1 MITLPPYCRDP
12 FTYHRRK
19 TRVVN
24 VGDVPLGGD
33 HPIRLQSMTISN
45 TMDTDA
51 AVAETIQLVEAGCE
65 LVRLTAP
72 SLNEAENLRHI
83 KAALHRHGVRVPLI
97 ADIHFTPNAALKAA
111 EYVEK
116 VRINPG
122 NYADKKKFAEREY
135 TDSEYAAEL
144 ERIEQR
150 FKPLV
155 LKLKQYGVAMR
166 IGTNHGSLSDRIM
179 NRFGDTPQGMVESA
193 LEFVRICRRY
203 DYHDI
208 VLSMKASNPLVM
220 IQAYR
225 LLAARMDEEGMD
237 YPFHLGVTEA
247 GDGVEGRVKSA
258 IGIGALL
265 EDGIGDTIRVSLT
278 EDAVHEL
285 PAAHAIAAPYN
296 RRQAR
301 NAPELSFPRRRESTG
316 PESGPAP
323 DPVSSTGQALIRGPR
338 PALGSPE
345 NLDFR
350 SPVGAGDKPRASD
363 AALPAGIENVPY
375 TSLGGGSL
383 EERRNPYGYNRR
395 FSHEIGL
402 GSLAVGGSQP
412 VRVELATTVPVTD
425 LDGTLA
431 QIEALTISA
440 QPNDPVCEIVRLRAG
455 TPAELQALAR
465 LNERLTS
472 RPLHLGEGW
481 GEGQGRESPVAP
493 LLSLCVPLASLAGV
507 PPLAGLVKI
516 VTPPPSENDPAAW
529 DQQVRRALM
538 GSQQRA
544 AALEWRLSLASIPSF
559 LRDLHGSTLAGLA
572 HTASRLAE
580 LAGRFTPSPLVGE
593 GRGEGETPV
602 GLFEP
607 PVQAGGKLCPV
618 VFSLDVSEPLPA
630 YRYLAAHLD
639 AQGHAYPLH
648 LKTTA
653 LHGRDDRLYQAAIQ
667 LGALLCDG
675 FGDSIQI
682 DSGAAPDEAVRLSY
696 TILQAVRLR
705 MSRTEFISCPSC
717 GRTLFNLQTTTE
729 RIKSRMSHLKDVK
742 IAIMGCIVNGPG
754 EMADADFGY
763 VGSGPGK
770 ISLYVGKEC
779 VERSIPDAQAEERL
793 IQLIKDHG
801 KWVDAV

>member
-24 VGDVPLGGD
+24 VGDVPIGGD
-33 HPIRLQSMTISN
+33 HPIRLQSMTISD

-51 AVAETIQLVEAGCE
+51 AVAETIQLVDAGCE

-83 KAALHRHGVRVPLI
+83 KAALNRRGVRVPLI

-111 EYVEK
+111 EVVEK

-122 NYADKKKFAEREY
+122 NYADKKRFAEREY
-135 TDSEYAAEL
+135 TDGEYEAEL

-193 LEFVRICRRY
+193 LEFVRICRCY

-301 NAPELSFPRRRESTG
+301 AEG
-316 PESGPAP
+316 PEIPGP
-323 DPVSSTGQALIRGPR
+323 
-338 PALGSPE
+338 
-345 NLDFR
+345 
-350 SPVGAGDKPRASD
+350 
-363 AALPAGIENVPY
+363 
-375 TSLGGGSL
+375 
-383 EERRNPYGYNRR
+383 EERRNPYGHDRR
-395 FSHEIGL
+395 FSHEVGL
-402 GSLAVGGSQP
+402 GSLAMGGGQP
-412 VRVELATTVPVTD
+412 VRVELATTVPVTG
-425 LDGTLA
+425 LEGTLA
-431 QIEALTISA
+431 QIEALTVPA
-440 QPNDPVCEIVRLRAG
+440 QPNDPVCEIVRLRAE
-455 TPAELQALAR
+455 TSAELQALAS
-465 LNERLTS
+465 LNERLQENAAT
-472 RPLHLGEGW
+472 
-481 GEGQGRESPVAP
+481 P
-493 LLSLCVPLASLAGV
+493 LLSLCVPLASLADV
-507 PPLAGLVKI
+507 PPLAGLAKI
-516 VTPPPSENDPAAW
+516 VVAPPCENDPADW
-529 DQQVRRALM
+529 DRQARRALM
-538 GSQQRA
+538 WSHQHGT
-544 AALEWRLSLASIPSF
+544 ALEWCLSTASIPPF
-559 LRDLHGSTLAGLA
+559 IRDKHGATLAGLA

-580 LAGRFTPSPLVGE
+580 LAA
-593 GRGEGETPV
+593 
-602 GLFEP
+602 LFQP
-607 PVQAGGKLCPV
+607 CPV
-618 VFSLDVSEPLPA
+618 VFSLDTPEPLPA

-639 AQGHAYPLH
+639 AQGLACPLH
-648 LKTTA
+648 LKTAA
-653 LHGRDDRLYQAAIQ
+653 LHGSDAPMYQAAIQ
-667 LGALLCDG
+667 LGAPLCDG
-675 FGDSIQI
+675 FGDSIQV
-682 DSGAAPDEAVRLSY
+682 DGDAAPAKAVHLSY
-696 TILQAVRLR
+696 VILQAARLR
-705 MSRTEFISCPSC
+705 MSKTEFISCPSC

-729 RIKSRMSHLKDVK
+729 RIKSCMSHLKDVK

-779 VERSIPDAQAEERL
+779 VERNIPDSEAEERL

-801 KWVDAV
+801 KWVDVV

>member
-1 MITLPPYCRDP
+1 MITLPSYCRDP

-33 HPIRLQSMTISN
+33 HPIRLQSMTISD

-51 AVAETIQLVEAGCE
+51 AVAETVQLVEAGCE

-83 KAALHRHGVRVPLI
+83 KAALNRRGVRVPLI
-97 ADIHFTPNAALKAA
+97 ADIHFTPNAALKSA

-135 TDSEYAAEL
+135 TDSEYEAEL

-278 EDAVHEL
+278 EDAVYEL
-285 PAAHAIAAPYN
+285 PAARAIAAPYN
-296 RRQAR
+296 SRKAR
-301 NAPELSFPRRRESTG
+301 AE
-316 PESGPAP
+316 AP
-323 DPVSSTGQALIRGPR
+323 DIP
-338 PALGSPE
+338 
-345 NLDFR
+345 
-350 SPVGAGDKPRASD
+350 
-363 AALPAGIENVPY
+363 LP
-375 TSLGGGSL
+375 LGGGRERGIPVGP
-383 EERRNPYGYNRR
+383 EERRNPYSYDRR
-395 FSHEIGL
+395 FSHEVGL
-402 GSLAVGGSQP
+402 GSLAMGGGQP

-431 QIEALTISA
+431 QIHALTVPA
-440 QPNDPVCEIVRLRAG
+440 QPNDPVCEIVRLRAE
-455 TPAELQALAR
+455 TTDELHALTG
-465 LNERLTS
+465 LNERLRQNPAT
-472 RPLHLGEGW
+472 
-481 GEGQGRESPVAP
+481 P
-493 LLSLCVPLASLAGV
+493 LLSLCVPLADLADV

-516 VTPPPSENDPAAW
+516 VSEPPCEDDPTAW

-538 GSQQRA
+538 WSQQRGT
-544 AALEWRLSLASIPSF
+544 ALEWRLSPASIPPF
-559 LRDLHGSTLAGLA
+559 IRDPQGSTLAGLA
-572 HTASRLAE
+572 HTAGRLAE
-580 LAGRFTPSPLVGE
+580 LAS
-593 GRGEGETPV
+593 
-602 GLFEP
+602 LFQP
-607 PVQAGGKLCPV
+607 CSV
-618 VFSLDVSEPLPA
+618 VFSLDVPEPLPA

-639 AQGHAYPLH
+639 AQGHACPLH
-648 LKTTA
+648 LKTTV
-653 LHGRDDRLYQAAIQ
+653 LQGRDDRLYQAAIQ

-682 DSGAAPDEAVRLSY
+682 DSDAAPAEAVHLSY
-696 TILQAVRLR
+696 VILQAARLR
-705 MSRTEFISCPSC
+705 MSKTEFISCPSC

-779 VERSIPDAQAEERL
+779 VERNIPDSEAEERL
-793 IQLIKDHG
+793 VQLIKDHG
-801 KWVDAV
+801 KWVDVV

>member
-12 FTYHRRK
+12 FTYQRRL
-19 TRVVN
+19 TRVVS
-24 VGDVPLGGD
+24 VGDVPIGGS
-33 HPIRLQSMTISN
+33 HPIRLQSMTISD

-51 AVAETIQLVEAGCE
+51 AVAETVQLVDAGCE

-83 KAALHRHGVRVPLI
+83 RAALNRRGVRVPLI

-122 NYADKKKFAEREY
+122 NYADKKRFAEREY
-135 TDSEYAAEL
+135 TDREYEAEL
-144 ERIEQR
+144 ERIEER
-150 FKPLV
+150 FRPLV
-155 LKLKQYGVAMR
+155 LKLRQYGVAMR

-278 EDAVHEL
+278 EDAVREL
-285 PAAHAIAAPYN
+285 PAAHAIATPYN
-296 RRQAR
+296 RRPAR
-301 NAPELSFPRRRESTG
+301 GRARE
-316 PESGPAP
+316 A
-323 DPVSSTGQALIRGPR
+323 A
-338 PALGSPE
+338 
-345 NLDFR
+345 
-350 SPVGAGDKPRASD
+350 GAG
-363 AALPAGIENVPY
+363 
-375 TSLGGGSL
+375 
-383 EERRNPYGYNRR
+383 ERRNPYGYERR
-395 FSHEIGL
+395 FSDEVAL
-402 GSLAVGGSQP
+402 GRLAVGGGHP
-412 VRVELATTVPVTD
+412 VRVELATTVPVAD
-425 LDGTLA
+425 LEGTLA
-431 QIEALTISA
+431 QVRALTEPA
-440 QPNDPVCEIVRLRAG
+440 RPNNPVCEVVRLRTTVPG
-455 TPAELQALAR
+455 DMQALAA
-465 LNERLTS
+465 LDERLARS
-472 RPLHLGEGW
+472 AA
-481 GEGQGRESPVAP
+481 AP
-493 LLSLCVPLASLAGV
+493 LLSLEVSCSDLADL
-507 PPLAGLVKI
+507 PPLTGLVKI
-516 VTPPPSENDPAAW
+516 AVAPPSEEDATAW
-529 DQQVRRALM
+529 DEHARNALM
-538 GSQQRA
+538 WAQQHGT
-544 AALEWRLSLASIPSF
+544 ALEWRLSAASLPPF
-559 LRDLHGSTLAGLA
+559 MDRRHGSTLAGLA
-572 HTASRLAE
+572 HTAGRLAR
-580 LAGRFTPSPLVGE
+580 LAA
-593 GRGEGETPV
+593 
-602 GLFEP
+602 LFRP
-607 PVQAGGKLCPV
+607 CPV
-618 VFSLDVSEPLPA
+618 VFSLDVPEPLPA
-630 YRYLAAHLD
+630 YRYLAAYLD
-639 AQGHAYPLH
+639 AEGHACPLH
-648 LKTTA
+648 LSTTR
-653 LHGRDDRLYQAAIQ
+653 LHGRDDLLYQAAIQ

-682 DSGAAPDEAVRLSY
+682 RGDAAPADAVHLSY
-696 TILQAVRLR
+696 TILQAARLR

-742 IAIMGCIVNGPG
+742 IAVMGCIVNGPG

-779 VERSIPDAQAEERL
+779 VERNIPSAHAEKRL
-793 IQLIKDHG
+793 VQLIKDHG

>member
-1 MITLPPYCRDP
+1 MIALPPYCPDP
-12 FTYHRRK
+12 YSYQRRK

-24 VGDVPLGGD
+24 VGDVPIGGD
-33 HPIRLQSMTISN
+33 HPIRLQSMTISD
-45 TMDTDA
+45 TMDTAA
-51 AVAETIQLVEAGCE
+51 AVTETVQLVDAGCE

-83 KAALHRHGVRVPLI
+83 RAELNRRGVRVPLI

-122 NYADKKKFAEREY
+122 NYADKKRFAEREY
-135 TDSEYAAEL
+135 TDHEYDAEL

-155 LKLKQYGVAMR
+155 LKLRQYGVAMR

-193 LEFVRICRRY
+193 LEFVRICRRH

-296 RRQAR
+296 RRESRRVAR
-301 NAPELSFPRRRESTG
+301 ETPG
-316 PESGPAP
+316 PS
-323 DPVSSTGQALIRGPR
+323 
-338 PALGSPE
+338 
-345 NLDFR
+345 
-350 SPVGAGDKPRASD
+350 
-363 AALPAGIENVPY
+363 
-375 TSLGGGSL
+375 
-383 EERRNPYGYNRR
+383 ERRNPYGYERR
-395 FSHEIGL
+395 FTCEVGL
-402 GSLAVGGSQP
+402 GGPAMGGGQP
-412 VRVELATTVPVTD
+412 VRVELATTASVTD
-425 LDGTLA
+425 LEGTLA
-431 QIEALTISA
+431 QIKALTEPA
-440 QPNDPVCEIVRLRAG
+440 QPNDPVCEIVRLRAE
-455 TPAELQALAR
+455 TPGDLRALTALDQR
-465 LNERLTS
+465 LGKSLAT
-472 RPLHLGEGW
+472 
-481 GEGQGRESPVAP
+481 P
-493 LLSLCVPLASLAGV
+493 LLSLEVPLSDLPDV
-507 PPLAGLVKI
+507 PPLAGLAKI
-516 VTPPPSENDPAAW
+516 AVGPPSEADPTAW
-529 DQQVRRALM
+529 DQHVRRTLM
-538 GSQQRA
+538 WAQQHGT
-544 AALEWRLSLASIPSF
+544 ALEWQLSPACVPPFIGS
-559 LRDLHGSTLAGLA
+559 RHGSTLAGLA
-572 HTASRLAE
+572 HTAGRLAA
-580 LAGRFTPSPLVGE
+580 LAA
-593 GRGEGETPV
+593 
-602 GLFEP
+602 LFQP
-607 PVQAGGKLCPV
+607 CPV
-618 VFSLDVSEPLPA
+618 VFSLDVPEPLPA
-630 YRYLAAHLD
+630 YRYLAAQLD
-639 AQGHAYPLH
+639 AEGHACPLH
-648 LKTTA
+648 LRTTS
-653 LHGRDDRLYQAAIQ
+653 LRGQDDLMYQAAIQ
-667 LGALLCDG
+667 LGTLLCDG

-682 DSGAAPDEAVRLSY
+682 DSDAAPAEAVRLSY
-696 TILQAVRLR
+696 TILQAARLR
-705 MSRTEFISCPSC
+705 MSKTEFISCPSC

-742 IAIMGCIVNGPG
+742 VAIMGCIVNGPG

-779 VERSIPDAQAEERL
+779 VERNIPSENAEERL

>member
-19 TRVVN
+19 TRVVTI
-24 VGDVPLGGD
+24 GDVPLGGD
-33 HPIRLQSMTISN
+33 HPIRLQSMTISD

-83 KAALHRHGVRVPLI
+83 KTALHRRGVRVPLI

-111 EYVEK
+111 EVVEK

-144 ERIEQR
+144 ERIERR

-301 NAPELSFPRRRESTG
+301 AEP
-316 PESGPAP
+316 
-323 DPVSSTGQALIRGPR
+323 
-338 PALGSPE
+338 
-345 NLDFR
+345 
-350 SPVGAGDKPRASD
+350 SD
-363 AALPAGIENVPY
+363 ASPSPGGSTTDSPFP
-375 TSLGGGSL
+375 LGGGRGREFL
-383 EERRNPYGYNRR
+383 EERRNPYGYDRR
-395 FSHEIGL
+395 FSHEVAL

-431 QIEALTISA
+431 QIKALTVAA
-440 QPNDPVCEIVRLRAG
+440 QPNDPVCEIVRLRAD
-455 TPAELQALAR
+455 TPAELQALAS

-472 RPLHLGEGW
+472 RPLPLGEGR
-481 GEGQGRESPVAP
+481 GEGQEPPVAP
-493 LLSLCVPLASLAGV
+493 LLSLDVPLASLADV

-516 VTPPPSENDPAAW
+516 VTAPPSKEDPTAW
-529 DQQVRRALM
+529 DQQVRRALT
-538 GSQQRA
+538 GSQQRG
-544 AALEWRLSLASIPSF
+544 AALEWCLSLAAVPPFI
-559 LRDLHGSTLAGLA
+559 RDEHGSTLAGLA
-572 HTASRLAE
+572 RTASRLAE
-580 LAGRFTPSPLVGE
+580 LAGRFTPSPPLGE
-593 GRGEGETPV
+593 EPAPDPGSSTGQALIRGRSEGETPV

-618 VFSLDVSEPLPA
+618 LFSLDVSEPLPA
-630 YRYLAAHLD
+630 YRYVAAHLD

-653 LHGRDDRLYQAAIQ
+653 LHGCDGQMYQAAIQ

-682 DSGAAPDEAVRLSY
+682 DSDAAPDEAVRLSY
-696 TILQAVRLR
+696 TVLQAARLR
-705 MSRTEFISCPSC
+705 MSKTEFISCPSC

-779 VERSIPDAQAEERL
+779 VERNIPAGEAEERL

>member
-1 MITLPPYCRDP
+1 MIALPPYCQDP
-12 FTYHRRK
+12 FAYHRRK

-24 VGDVPLGGD
+24 VGDVPIGGG
-33 HPIRLQSMTISN
+33 HPIRLQSMTISD
-45 TMDTDA
+45 TMDTAA

-83 KAALHRHGVRVPLI
+83 RAALHRRGVRVPLI

-122 NYADKKKFAEREY
+122 NYADRKKFAERQY
-135 TDSEYAAEL
+135 TDREYDAEL

-166 IGTNHGSLSDRIM
+166 IGTNQGSLSDRIL

-203 DYHDI
+203 DYHAI
-208 VLSMKASNPLVM
+208 VLSMKSSNPLVM

-225 LLAARMDEEGMD
+225 LLAARMDETGMD

-247 GDGVEGRVKSA
+247 GDGVAGRVKSA

-265 EDGIGDTIRVSLT
+265 ADGIGDTIRVSLT

-285 PAAHAIAAPYN
+285 PAARAIAAPYD
-296 RRQAR
+296 RRQAH
-301 NAPELSFPRRRESTG
+301 AE
-316 PESGPAP
+316 AP
-323 DPVSSTGQALIRGPR
+323 DNPLPV
-338 PALGSPE
+338 E
-345 NLDFR
+345 
-350 SPVGAGDKPRASD
+350 
-363 AALPAGIENVPY
+363 
-375 TSLGGGSL
+375 GGGGRAFSAGPG
-383 EERRNPYGYNRR
+383 ERRNPYGYDRR
-395 FSHEIGL
+395 FSHEVGL
-402 GSLAVGGSQP
+402 GNLATGGSQP

-431 QIEALTISA
+431 QIRALTVPA
-440 QPNDPVCEIVRLRAG
+440 QPNDPVCEVVRLRAA
-455 TPAELQALAR
+455 PPDDLRALTN
-465 LNERLTS
+465 LNERLTAP
-472 RPLHLGEGW
+472 PLPLGEGW
-481 GEGQGRESPVAP
+481 GEGQKTPATP
-493 LLSLCVPLASLAGV
+493 LLSLDVPLAHLADV
-507 PPLAGLVKI
+507 PPLTGLVKI
-516 VTPPPSENDPAAW
+516 VTAPPGEGDPTTW
-529 DQQVRRALM
+529 DQHVRHALM
-538 GSQQRA
+538 GARQHGT
-544 AALEWRLSLASIPSF
+544 ALEWRLSPAAIPPF
-559 LRDLHGSTLAGLA
+559 IRDSHGPTLAGLA

-580 LAGRFTPSPLVGE
+580 LAG
-593 GRGEGETPV
+593 
-602 GLFEP
+602 LFQP
-607 PVQAGGKLCPV
+607 CPV
-618 VFSLDVSEPLPA
+618 LFSLDVPEPLPA

-639 AQGHAYPLH
+639 AQGHPCPLH

-682 DSGAAPDEAVRLSY
+682 NSDATPAEAVRLSY
-696 TILQAVRLR
+696 TILQAARLR
-705 MSRTEFISCPSC
+705 MSKTEFISCPSC

-770 ISLYVGKEC
+770 ISLYAGKAC
-779 VERSIPDAQAEERL
+779 VERNIPDSQAEERL
-793 IQLIKDHG
+793 VQLIKDRG

>member
-24 VGDVPLGGD
+24 VGDVPIGGD
-33 HPIRLQSMTISN
+33 HPIRLQSMTISD

-51 AVAETIQLVEAGCE
+51 AVAETIQLVDAGCE

-83 KAALHRHGVRVPLI
+83 KAALNRRGVRVPLI

-111 EYVEK
+111 EVVEK

-122 NYADKKKFAEREY
+122 NYADKKRFAEREY
-135 TDSEYAAEL
+135 TDREYEAEL

-278 EDAVHEL
+278 EDAVYEL

-296 RRQAR
+296 RRKSRAE
-301 NAPELSFPRRRESTG
+301 APEIPG
-316 PESGPAP
+316 P
-323 DPVSSTGQALIRGPR
+323 
-338 PALGSPE
+338 
-345 NLDFR
+345 N
-350 SPVGAGDKPRASD
+350 
-363 AALPAGIENVPY
+363 
-375 TSLGGGSL
+375 
-383 EERRNPYGYNRR
+383 ERRNPYGYDRR
-395 FSHEIGL
+395 FSREVTL
-402 GSLAVGGSQP
+402 GSLAMGGGQP

-431 QIEALTISA
+431 QIETLTVPA
-440 QPNDPVCEIVRLRAG
+440 QPNDPVCEIVRLHAE
-455 TPAELQALAR
+455 TPAELQALAS
-465 LNERLTS
+465 LNERLTA
-472 RPLHLGEGW
+472 PLPPK
-481 GEGQGRESPVAP
+481 EGQGEGP
-493 LLSLCVPLASLAGV
+493 LLSLCVPLASLADV
-507 PPLAGLVKI
+507 PPLARLAKI
-516 VTPPPSENDPAAW
+516 VTASPCEDDPTAW
-529 DQQVRRALM
+529 DQQARRALM
-538 GSQQRA
+538 WSQQRGI
-544 AALEWRLSLASIPSF
+544 ALEWRLSPASIPPF
-559 LRDLHGSTLAGLA
+559 IRDRHGAALAGLV
-572 HTASRLAE
+572 HTAGRLAE
-580 LAGRFTPSPLVGE
+580 LAG
-593 GRGEGETPV
+593 
-602 GLFEP
+602 LFQP
-607 PVQAGGKLCPV
+607 CPV
-618 VFSLDVSEPLPA
+618 VFSLDTPEPLPA

-639 AQGHAYPLH
+639 AQGHACPLH
-648 LKTTA
+648 LKTAA
-653 LHGRDDRLYQAAIQ
+653 LHGCDDQMYQAAIQ

-682 DSGAAPDEAVRLSY
+682 DGDAAPTEAVRLSY
-696 TILQAVRLR
+696 TILQAARLR

-779 VERSIPDAQAEERL
+779 VERNIPDSEAEERL

>member
-12 FTYHRRK
+12 FTYQRRK

-24 VGDVPLGGD
+24 VGDVPIGGD
-33 HPIRLQSMTISN
+33 HPIRLQSMTISD

-51 AVAETIQLVEAGCE
+51 AVAETIQLVDAGCE

-72 SLNEAENLRHI
+72 SLNEAENLRHV
-83 KAALHRHGVRVPLI
+83 KAALNRRGVRVPLI

-122 NYADKKKFAEREY
+122 NYADKKRFAEREY
-135 TDSEYAAEL
+135 TDGEYQAEL

-155 LKLKQYGVAMR
+155 LKLRHYGVAMR

-278 EDAVHEL
+278 EDAVYEL

-296 RRQAR
+296 RRQVRA
-301 NAPELSFPRRRESTG
+301 E
-316 PESGPAP
+316 P
-323 DPVSSTGQALIRGPR
+323 DTP
-338 PALGSPE
+338 
-345 NLDFR
+345 
-350 SPVGAGDKPRASD
+350 
-363 AALPAGIENVPY
+363 LP
-375 TSLGGGSL
+375 LGGGRGR
-383 EERRNPYGYNRR
+383 EFPDERRNPYGYDRR
-395 FSHEIGL
+395 FSREVAL
-402 GSLAVGGSQP
+402 GSLATGGNQP

-425 LDGTLA
+425 LEGTLA
-431 QIEALTISA
+431 QIEALTVPA

-455 TPAELQALAR
+455 NPDELQALAS
-465 LNERLTS
+465 LNERLTALP
-472 RPLHLGEGW
+472 RPLGESLPRTRAGGRGEG
-481 GEGQGRESPVAP
+481 P
-493 LLSLCVPLASLAGV
+493 LLSLEVPLASLADV

-516 VTPPPSENDPAAW
+516 VTAPPSETDPAAW
-529 DQQVRRALM
+529 DQHARRALIWSHQH
-538 GSQQRA
+538 GT
-544 AALEWRLSLASIPSF
+544 ALEWRLSTASIPPF
-559 LRDLHGSTLAGLA
+559 IRDQHGSTLAGLA

-580 LAGRFTPSPLVGE
+580 LAG
-593 GRGEGETPV
+593 
-602 GLFEP
+602 LFQP
-607 PVQAGGKLCPV
+607 CPV
-618 VFSLDVSEPLPA
+618 VFSLDVPEPLPA

-639 AQGHAYPLH
+639 ARGHAHPLH

-653 LHGRDDRLYQAAIQ
+653 LHGRDDSMYQAAIQ

-682 DSGAAPDEAVRLSY
+682 DGDAMPADAVHLSY
-696 TILQAVRLR
+696 VILQAARLR

-779 VERSIPDAQAEERL
+779 VERNIPSEHAEERL
-793 IQLIKDHG
+793 VQLIKDHG